1 MKILVQKFGGTSVA
15 TPERREMAARKILDA
30 TAAGF
35 ATVVVIS
42 AIGRSGDSY
51 ATDTLIDLANR
62 SGKAAPRELDLL
74 MSCGEVIS
82 CVVMA
87 GVLAEHGL
95 KPVVLTGAQAGIL
108 TDSGYGDATI
118 LEVDGRR
125 ILELL
130 EEGCIPVVAG
140 FQGVDAKGNITTLG
154 RGGSDVT
161 AAILGEALKA
171 KAVEIYT
178 DVEGIMTADP
188 RIVPNARI
196 METVNYNEV
205 FQMAEYGAKVIH
217 PRAVEVAMRS
227 HIPMYIKSAQ
237 TDHPGTLITS
247 MFPGRN
253 YKSGEDSRL
262 IAAVAHVTG
271 KCRVQVVF
279 PGIRPEVERD
289 ELLFGRIAEAGI
301 SVDMINIS
309 PESKVFI
316 IEAKDM
322 EPLHLLLQEMG
333 CEHSLQGGMGKVTVI
348 GSRMRGVP
356 GVMAK
361 TARALAS
368 AGIRIYQTSD
378 SSMTISCLVE
388 GERLNEAV
396 IALHR
401 EFGLEA

>member
-15 TPERREMAARKILDA
+15 TPERREMAARKIL
-30 TAAGF
+30 AAAAEGF
-35 ATVVVIS
+35 APVVVIS

-51 ATDTLIDLANR
+51 ATDTLIELAGR

-87 GVLAEHGL
+87 GVLGEHGL
-95 KPVVLTGAQAGIL
+95 DPVVLTGAQAGIH

-118 LEVDGRR
+118 LDVDGRR
-125 ILELL
+125 LLELL
-130 EEGCIPVVAG
+130 AEGHVPVVAG

-154 RGGSDVT
+154 RGGSDLT

-171 KAVEIYT
+171 EAVEIYT

-188 RIVPNARI
+188 RIVPEARI
-196 METVNYNEV
+196 MDTINYNEV

-227 HIPMYIKSAQ
+227 HIPMYIKSAL
-237 TDHPGTLITS
+237 TDHPGTLITAAHA
-247 MFPGRN
+247 GRD
-253 YKSGEDSRL
+253 YKAGEDSRL
-262 IAAVAHVTG
+262 ITAVAHVTG
-271 KCRVQVVF
+271 QVRTRIEF
-279 PGIRPEVERD
+279 KGTKPDIERD
-289 ELLFGRIAEAGI
+289 EFLFSHIAEAGI
-301 SVDMINIS
+301 SIDMINIS

-316 IEAKDM
+316 VEEKDRD
-322 EPLHLLLQEMG
+322 PLGRLLETLG
-333 CEHSLQGGMGKVTVI
+333 YDHDIRGGMGKVTVI

-361 TARALAS
+361 TVKALER

-388 GERLNEAV
+388 GEHLNEAV
-396 IALHR
+396 VALHK
-401 EFGLEA
+401 EYGLER